1 MQTFQKLK
9 TKKKKFRS
17 KLKIFTKKFQD
28 VKQKFD
34 TSNYE
39 GERLQGKIIFIGMM
53 KDELE
58 IEVIKEFACLRLTI
72 YSYKNVN
79 KEKNI
84 SKGKQF

>member
-1 MQTFQKLK
+1 
-9 TKKKKFRS
+9 
-17 KLKIFTKKFQD
+17 
-28 VKQKFD
+28 
-34 TSNYE
+34 
-39 GERLQGKIIFIGMM
+39 MM

-72 YSYKNVN
+72 YSYKNDN